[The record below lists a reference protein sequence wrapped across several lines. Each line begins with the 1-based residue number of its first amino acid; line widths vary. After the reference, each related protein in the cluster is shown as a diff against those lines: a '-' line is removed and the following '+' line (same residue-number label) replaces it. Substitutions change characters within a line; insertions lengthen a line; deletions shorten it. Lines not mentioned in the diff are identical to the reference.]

1 MAESLSESVT
11 MSTTSTTQ
19 MSLMLIHQPSQS
31 LKRSSA
37 TFSLRSQEL
46 LDLLLSGKFY
56 TWLEEEVGLTIIC
69 RDTEESAPNEFPPEQ
84 PEADLVA
91 DGEEYGAEELAEE
104 EEELAEEAAAVDPD
118 AMVDDSEMAGA
129 EVDPA
134 AEESDAGSEDLEAE
148 SSGSEDELEE
158 EEVEGEAEAEADD
171 AMDMDGAE
179 KPALVHHT
187 DEVMAH

>member
-1 MAESLSESVT
+1 MV
-11 MSTTSTTQ
+11 
-19 MSLMLIHQPSQS
+19 
-31 LKRSSA
+31 SSI
-37 TFSLRSQEL
+37 TLRMW
-46 LDLLLSGKFY
+46 DN
-56 TWLEEEVGLTIIC
+56 TDIVN

-91 DGEEYGAEELAEE
+91 DGEDYGAEELAEE
-104 EEELAEEAAAVDPD
+104 EEELAEEAAVVDPD

-158 EEVEGEAEAEADD
+158 EEGEGENDGDD
-171 AMDMDGAE
+171 AMDTDGAE
-179 KPALVHHT
+179 KPAIIHHV

>member
-1 MAESLSESVT
+1 MVRPSPG
-11 MSTTSTTQ
+11 STAKIEERLTV
-19 MSLMLIHQPSQS
+19 IH
-31 LKRSSA
+31 
-37 TFSLRSQEL
+37 
-46 LDLLLSGKFY
+46 
-56 TWLEEEVGLTIIC
+56 

-104 EEELAEEAAAVDPD
+104 EEDLTEETAAVDPD
-118 AMVDDSEMAGA
+118 AMVDDAEMAGA
-129 EVDPA
+129 EADPA

-158 EEVEGEAEAEADD
+158 EEVEGEAEADD

-179 KPALVHHT
+179 KPALAHHA
-187 DEVMAH
+187 DQVMAH